1 MITSLYIDEQGK
13 LTSNIP
19 KEEYAGIIASGR
31 GVLWVDMESPKQV
44 EAVEVLTSIFKFHP
58 LSVEDCFHPLQYSRV
73 DVYRDYV
80 FVIAHGLKSNREQR
94 VKTVELDFYVGANYL
109 VTFRDEPMAAVEAL
123 TQTVVKDSSRIA
135 RGADWL
141 AHALL
146 DALVDGYLPVIEAME
161 DRLET
166 LEVAALENP
175 GRETLADVLAAK
187 RDVGRVHRA
196 ALPLREVISRI
207 SREELAQI
215 KPATRVYFRDV
226 YDHLVRVT
234 EASEVMR
241 EVAEGALTIYAM
253 SQNNRTNDVIKAL
266 SILATVAL
274 PALLVSSIYGM
285 NFTHMPELDWRYG
298 YLYALLTTG
307 GISGSLLLILKYKK
321 WL

>member
-13 LTSNIP
+13 LFTNIR
-19 KEEYAGIIASGR
+19 KEEYAGIISGGR
-31 GVLWVDMESPKQV
+31 GVLWVDMESPKQL

-80 FVIAHGLKSNREQR
+80 FVIAHGLKSDGEQR
-94 VKTVELDFYVGANYL
+94 VETVELDFYVGANYL
-109 VTFRDEPMAAVEAL
+109 VTFRDQPMAAIEAV
-123 TQTVVKDSSRIA
+123 TQNVVKDATRMT
-135 RGADWL
+135 RGVDWL

-146 DALVDGYLPVIEAME
+146 DALVDGYLPVIEATE

-166 LEVAALENP
+166 LEQAALEDP
-175 GRETLADVLAAK
+175 GRGTLTDILAVK
-187 RDVGRVHRA
+187 RDVSRIHRA

-207 SREELAQI
+207 SREEMAQI
-215 KPATRVYFRDV
+215 KPATRQYFQDV

-241 EVAEGALTIYAM
+241 EVSEGALTIYAM

-274 PALLVSSIYGM
+274 PALLVSSVYGM
-285 NFTHMPELDWRYG
+285 NFTHMPELDWRFG

-307 GISGSLLLILKYKK
+307 GISASLLLFLKYKK